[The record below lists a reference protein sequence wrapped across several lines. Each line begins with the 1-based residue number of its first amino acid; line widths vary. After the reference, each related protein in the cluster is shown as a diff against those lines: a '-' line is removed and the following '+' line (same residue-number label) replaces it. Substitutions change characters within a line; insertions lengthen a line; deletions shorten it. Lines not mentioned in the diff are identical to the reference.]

1 MAIFKC
7 TDCGNDVN
15 TDAKACPNCGT
26 SKPFKKQKLT
36 VEQVKMISN
45 KELRQFKKLGGDYS
59 MSKFQKVIFTL
70 IIIIIIVLVSKPD
83 KPLTEGERRVQAQEK
98 LKSDIQWKTS
108 VLRSLCEREI
118 SKNLHDSNSANFGEF
133 KIIPLSNETYKII
146 QEVRAK
152 NGFGAIRKSTFVCM
166 SGKYADYE
174 TVIVS
179 IKELEY

>member
-36 VEQVKMISN
+36 VEEVKLITN

-59 MSKFQKVIFTL
+59 MSKFQ
-70 IIIIIIVLVSKPD
+70 IIIFVLIVIIVLASLNKPD
-83 KPLTEGERRVQAQEK
+83 KPLTEEEKRIQAEEK
-98 LKSDIQWKTS
+98 VKSDIQWKIST
-108 VLRSLCEREI
+108 LTGLCQKEI
-118 SKNLHDSNSANFGEF
+118 SKNLNDPDSANFGEF
-133 KIIPLSNETYKII
+133 KVIPLSNETYKII

-152 NGFGAIRKSTFVCM
+152 NGFGAIIKATFVCT

-174 TVIVS
+174 TDIISV
-179 IKELEY
+179 KELK